1 MKSPP
6 LKSEGFFL
14 VSLNIYYKTGIIMAF
29 NQSEKE
35 QIEKMIRK
43 EIKDFMDSN
52 TVKQFENKLIDV
64 LKKEIK
70 DGKLRKDVRS
80 VVSDVMVDFYRL
92 MWTRR
97 SFWEPDIRK

>member
-1 MKSPP
+1 MKNPP